1 MRLSSCLAAGVLAL
15 GALSTVLAEAG
26 VYFYNKVTNET
37 QWEVLVSRP
46 HPAQAAPR
54 AVLHARMHTH
64 THTHACAYKHTGAG
78 CPGPARVGGWAP
90 LLLRPYHRR
99 ERMAGAFGRSHNVY
113 IYLRP
118 LWFVRADQKSCRS
131 LTGARRRTQRT
142 ASSTTRSTTARSMA
156 NPTTLTRR
164 PARRR
169 GISQMSLRGNVS
181 CTRVNCKTA

>member
-1 MRLSSCLAAGVLAL
+1 MRLSGRCLSVAP
-15 GALSTVLAEAG
+15 
-26 VYFYNKVTNET
+26 T
-37 QWEVLVSRP
+37 Q
-46 HPAQAAPR
+46 PR
-54 AVLHARMHTH
+54 RRRERYCTHACTR
-64 THTHACAYKHTGAG
+64 THTHACAYKYTGAG

-99 ERMAGAFGRSHNVY
+99 ERMACAFGRSHNVY

-118 LWFVRADQKSCRS
+118 LVFVRADQKSCRS
-131 LTGARRRTQRT
+131 LTGALLLRRTRWT

-169 GISQMSLRGNVS
+169 GISQRSLRGSVS
-181 CTRVNCKTA
+181 CTRVNCKKP